1 MPRRGNQLIPAP
13 FDYVRADSVESA
25 IAALTEHGDE
35 AKLLAGGHSL
45 LPLMKLRLAFPSV
58 LVDIGPVRE
67 LDFVREEGDHLV
79 VGALTRHSEL
89 ARNDLVRRDAPL
101 LARAASLIGDPQVRH
116 RGTIGGSLA
125 HGDAASDLPAVAM
138 ALNATLVAQGP
149 SGRREIAADDMFQG
163 FLETALA
170 EDEMVTEIR
179 IPRAE
184 DRAWSY
190 QKFTRRSQDWAIV
203 AVAAVTGGGKEP
215 SVTLVN
221 MGTRPIRAAATEAAL
236 AAGSSPAEA
245 AALAAEGTEPPGDL
259 VASPEYRKH
268 LATVLTRRALEEAA
282 SR

>member
-1 MPRRGNQLIPAP
+1 MIPAA
-13 FDYVRADSVESA
+13 FEYVRADSVDAA

-45 LPLMKLRLAFPSV
+45 LPLMKLRLAFPAV
-58 LVDIGPVRE
+58 LVDIGRVSE
-67 LDFVREEGDHLV
+67 LNFVREEGDEIV

-89 ARNDLVRRDAPL
+89 ARHDLVRQEAPL

-125 HGDAASDLPAVAM
+125 HGDPASDLPAVVL
-138 ALNATLVAQGP
+138 ALGATLVAQGP
-149 SGRREIAADDMFQG
+149 DGRREIGADDMFQG
-163 FLETALA
+163 FLETALD
-170 EDEMVTEIR
+170 EDEMLTEIR
-179 IPRAE
+179 LPRAAG
-184 DRAWSY
+184 RGWSY

-203 AVAAVTGGGKEP
+203 AVAALIGDGGAP

-221 MGTRPIRAAATEAAL
+221 MGTKPMRARATEAAL
-236 AAGSSPAEA
+236 AAGSTAPEA
-245 AALAAEGTEPPGDL
+245 AALAAQETEPPADL